1 MDDCSGQNHGNTEVW
16 VMKKKSEDNG
26 EWIPIVDQC
35 KPFPL
40 GLVVGGSLAGATI
53 LVALGFLAF
62 CIYQV
67 RDIRVA
73 ASPSHYLSCR
83 VVVSKKH
90 DHIVLILIA

>member
-1 MDDCSGQNHGNTEVW
+1 MDDCSGQNHGITEVW
-16 VMKKKSEDNG
+16 VMKKKSEDDG

-67 RDIRVA
+67 RDILLA
-73 ASPSHYLSCR
+73 ASPLS
-83 VVVSKKH
+83 S
-90 DHIVLILIA
+90 LINSEQNVIILSELL